1 MYMLLGLLLS
11 IIHPELPVRRNLSPA
26 PLMAVLPSPPA
37 TKLNPVQLEAA
48 FNREDLGD
56 VLQQIELGWK
66 FQYEDY
72 YQGKL
77 TSQYLPLDQIQQR
90 LYQIKKRTG
99 KATAL
104 IYAIPGAKQLD
115 LLLVNPEGKPVHQ
128 RIRSADRETL
138 TKTLQTLR
146 IGVVNPTSEPQEYLP
161 AAQQLHQWLISPLES
176 NLKAQKIDTL
186 IFCMGTGLR
195 TLPLAALHD
204 GQQFLV
210 EKYNLALI
218 PAFNLLDHNPAV
230 LNGTKVLAMGA
241 SEFKD
246 QPPLPAVELEL
257 AMITQERSG
266 RSLLNQEFTLEKLQA
281 ERSRYPFG
289 IIHLATHADISSE
302 SAEEST
308 LQFWDHPFPLTQMRR
323 LNFRAPV
330 VQLLVLSACRTAL
343 GSPKAELGFAG
354 LSVQSGAKATI
365 ASLWSVDDRG
375 TLVLM
380 SEFYRYLKTADIK
393 VSALRQA
400 QIAMLKGDV
409 TLNTI
414 LDRSG
419 GLPLSKTF
427 VETKD
432 RQLSHPYYWAAFTL
446 IGNPW

>member
-1 MYMLLGLLLS
+1 MPMLLGLLLS
-11 IIHPELPVRRNLSPA
+11 IIPSEPPSLRSLSPA
-26 PLMAVLPSPPA
+26 PLTALLPSPPA
-37 TKLNPVQLEAA
+37 TKLNPAQLEAA
-48 FNREDLGD
+48 FNREDLSD

-72 YQGKL
+72 FQGKL

-90 LYQIKKRTG
+90 LHQIKKRTG

-104 IYAIPGAKQLD
+104 IYAIPGANQLD
-115 LLLVNPEGKPVHQ
+115 LLVVTPEGKPVHQ
-128 RIRSADRETL
+128 RIKSADRETL

-146 IGVVNPTSEPQEYLP
+146 IGVVNPSSEPQEYLP
-161 AAQQLHQWLISPLES
+161 AAQQIYQWLIAPLES
-176 NLKAQKIDTL
+176 DLKAQKIDTL

-195 TLPLAALHD
+195 SLPLAALHD
-204 GQQFLV
+204 GKQFLV

-230 LNGTKVLAMGA
+230 LAGTQVLAMGA

-257 AMITQERSG
+257 SMVTQERQG

-289 IIHLATHADISSE
+289 IIHLATHADISAQ
-302 SAEEST
+302 SAQEST
-308 LQFWDHPFPLTQMRR
+308 LEFWDQSFPLTQMRR

-343 GSPKAELGFAG
+343 GSPNAELGFAG

-380 SEFYRYLKTADIK
+380 SEFYRHLKTSDIK

-400 QIAMLKGDV
+400 QIGMLKGDV
-409 TLNTI
+409 TLNNI
-414 LDRSG
+414 LGRSS
-419 GLPLSKTF
+419 GLPLSKTL
-427 VETKD
+427 VEAQD
-432 RQLSHPYYWAAFTL
+432 RKLSHPYYWAAFTL

>member
-1 MYMLLGLLLS
+1 MLLELLL
-11 IIHPELPVRRNLSPA
+11 ITHPELAPRTNLSPA
-26 PLMAVLPSPPA
+26 LALLPSPPA

-48 FNREDLGD
+48 FDRGDLSD
-56 VLQQIELGWK
+56 VLRQIELGWK

-77 TSQYLPLDQIQQR
+77 TSQYLTLDQIQQR

-115 LLLVNPEGKPVHQ
+115 LLLVTPEGQPVHQ
-128 RIRSADRETL
+128 RIRSADSATL

-146 IGVVNPTSEPQEYLP
+146 IGVVNPASEPQEYLP
-161 AAQQLHQWLISPLES
+161 AAQQLHQWLIAPLES
-176 NLKAQKIDTL
+176 QLKAQNIDTL

-195 TLPLAALHD
+195 SLPLAALHD
-204 GQQFLV
+204 GKQFLV

-230 LNGTKVLAMGA
+230 LTGTRVLAMGA
-241 SEFKD
+241 SVFKD

-257 AMITQERSG
+257 SMITQERSG
-266 RSLLNQEFTLEKLQA
+266 RSLLNQAFTLEQLQL

-289 IIHLATHADISSE
+289 IIHLATHADISAQ
-302 SAEEST
+302 SAQAST
-308 LQFWDHPFPLTQMRR
+308 LHFWDQAFPLTQMSR
-323 LNFRAPV
+323 LNLRTPV
-330 VQLLVLSACRTAL
+330 VQLLVLSACRTAID
-343 GSPKAELGFAG
+343 SPKAELGFAG

-380 SEFYRYLKTADIK
+380 SEFYRRLETADVK

-409 TLNTI
+409 TLSTI
-414 LDRSG
+414 IDRSG
-419 GLPLSKTF
+419 GLPSSKTI
-427 VETKD
+427 VEVMD
-432 RQLSHPYYWAAFTL
+432 RKLSHPYYWAAFTL

>member
-1 MYMLLGLLLS
+1 MLLGLLLS
-11 IIHPELPVRRNLSPA
+11 IIPSEPPPLRSFSPA
-26 PLMAVLPSPPA
+26 SLTALLLSPPA
-37 TKLNPVQLEAA
+37 TKLNPTQLEAA
-48 FNREDLGD
+48 FNREDLSD
-56 VLQQIELGWK
+56 VIQQIELGWK

-72 YQGKL
+72 FQGKL

-115 LLLVNPEGKPVHQ
+115 LLVVTPEGKPIHK
-128 RIRSADRETL
+128 RIKSADRETL

-146 IGVVNPTSEPQEYLP
+146 IGVVNPSSEPQEYLP
-161 AAQQLHQWLISPLES
+161 AAQQIYQWLIAPLES
-176 NLKAQKIDTL
+176 DLKAQKIDTL

-195 TLPLAALHD
+195 SLPLAALHD
-204 GQQFLV
+204 GKQFLV

-230 LNGTKVLAMGA
+230 LTGTQVLAMGA

-257 AMITQERSG
+257 SMVTQERQG
-266 RSLLNQEFTLEKLQA
+266 RSLLNQEFTLKKLQA

-289 IIHLATHADISSE
+289 IIHLATHADV
-302 SAEEST
+302 SAQSAQEST
-308 LQFWDHPFPLTQMRR
+308 LEFWDQSFPLTQMSR

-330 VQLLVLSACRTAL
+330 VQLLVLSACRTAI
-343 GSPKAELGFAG
+343 GSPNAELGFAG

-365 ASLWSVDDRG
+365 ASLWAVDDRG

-380 SEFYRYLKTADIK
+380 SEFYRHLKTADIK

-400 QIAMLKGDV
+400 QIGMLKGDV

-414 LDRSG
+414 LGRSS
-419 GLPLSKTF
+419 GLPLSKTL
-427 VETKD
+427 VEAQD
-432 RQLSHPYYWAAFTL
+432 RKLSHPYYWAAFTL